1 MNPEDGAAASA
12 VRAWEIVARE
22 PVADCEVFRV
32 EQLRARSPH
41 DARTYDRFVLRVPDW
56 VNVVALTEDGDVIL
70 VEQYRFGAGIVS
82 LEFPAGILEP
92 GEDPAAGARREL
104 HEETG
109 YEPAEVRLVGSVFPD
124 PALQDNQLHAV
135 LARGC
140 RKIGS
145 AHQDEGED
153 VQLRLV
159 SVAELRELVRDGG
172 IRHALALTTWLLVQE
187 HLGEE
192 RLDPSSPG

>member
-1 MNPEDGAAASA
+1 MNPDDEAAASE

-32 EQLRARSPH
+32 ERLRARSPR

-92 GEDPAAGARREL
+92 GESPAAGARREL

-109 YEPAEVRLVGSVFPD
+109 YDPAEVRLVGSVFAD

-135 LARGC
+135 LASGC

-159 SVAELRELVRDGG
+159 SLAELRELVRGG
-172 IRHALALTTWLLVQE
+172 HIRHALALTTWLLVQE
-187 HLGEE
+187 HLGEK
-192 RLDPSSPG
+192 RLGLAGPG